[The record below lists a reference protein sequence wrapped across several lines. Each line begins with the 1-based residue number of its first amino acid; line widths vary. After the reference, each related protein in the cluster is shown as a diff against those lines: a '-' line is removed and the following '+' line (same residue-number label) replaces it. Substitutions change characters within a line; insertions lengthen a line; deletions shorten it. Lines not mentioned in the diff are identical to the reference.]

1 MAEKEPGPGVM
12 YRGARYNLGQEGQY
26 GSMGGYDI
34 EGTRPPSDKSLLRGA
49 MKPPEYDEASQ
60 VNMCELVLLPWFLLA
75 LVMLC
80 YLIAGANGQIAVLWI
95 MPSVL
100 LLIIT
105 YYIGTKYSLG
115 DSDEVVLGFLL
126 MMAVIIGTGV
136 GLFGNFTSLQ
146 ELHRIN
152 QGASFFNVL
161 PSEPAASKLD
171 ASSIVFVN
179 GTRVNTGEFFGFTDA
194 SSALAPVYC
203 VAPIT
208 SGEVGFKRIEYWAAG
223 INCCG
228 PNKPFTCGKVQSQNA
243 QGGLLL
249 APELQEGEGGKFFE
263 RAIHGALDKYGL
275 VGGNDYI
282 LLNWMPDPVKYRDDL
297 WHGGWKLFAVFGGV
311 YLIISAMVGFV
322 IYPILKSS

>member
-152 QGASFFNVL
+152 QGASYFNVL
-161 PSEPAASKLD
+161 PSE
-171 ASSIVFVN
+171 
-179 GTRVNTGEFFGFTDA
+179 
-194 SSALAPVYC
+194 
-203 VAPIT
+203 
-208 SGEVGFKRIEYWAAG
+208 
-223 INCCG
+223 
-228 PNKPFTCGKVQSQNA
+228 
-243 QGGLLL
+243 
-249 APELQEGEGGKFFE
+249 
-263 RAIHGALDKYGL
+263 
-275 VGGNDYI
+275 
-282 LLNWMPDPVKYRDDL
+282 
-297 WHGGWKLFAVFGGV
+297 
-311 YLIISAMVGFV
+311 
-322 IYPILKSS
+322 